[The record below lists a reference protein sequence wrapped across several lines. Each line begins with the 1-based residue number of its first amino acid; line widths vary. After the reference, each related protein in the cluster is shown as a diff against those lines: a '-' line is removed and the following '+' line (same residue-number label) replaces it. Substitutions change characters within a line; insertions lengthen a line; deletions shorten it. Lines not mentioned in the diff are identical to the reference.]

1 MPNPT
6 KRSTTRTLQW
16 LATYGEYVA
25 YVEAMGRLPRE
36 SPSNATEPSV
46 EVQLASWARYQRR
59 RLARDVM
66 LGWQRELLEM
76 VPGFDW
82 DPTAEQWQRHCAALG
97 RFLAT
102 HRRMP
107 RYRSTDS
114 EERRLAAWVH
124 KQRHRAGRGELSH
137 RRIESLRRLPF
148 RIL

>member
-6 KRSTTRTLQW
+6 NRSTTRTLQW
-16 LATYGEYVA
+16 LATYGEYVT

-36 SPSNATEPSV
+36 STSSAAQPSV
-46 EVQLASWARYQRR
+46 EVRLASWARYQRR

-66 LGWQRELLEM
+66 PGWQRELLEM

-82 DPTAEQWQRHCAALG
+82 DPTAEQWQRRCEELG
-97 RFLAT
+97 QFLAA

-107 RYRSTDS
+107 RYRSPDPV
-114 EERRLAAWVH
+114 ERRLAAWVH
-124 KQRHRAGRGELSH
+124 KQRHRAKQDLLSH
-137 RRIESLRRLPF
+137 SRVEALRRLPF